1 MRLGTPACFWSGLD
15 RDVEAVARAA
25 CARLTA
31 AGAVLVDVDMP
42 GLFEQNEKVSFVVA
56 LHEPIADIPAWLAA
70 SGIEGITLSDIAAG
84 VVSPDVV
91 GAFGAITADAFGAA
105 YDDAIKVQRPAL
117 QAIYAAYLRD
127 NRLDAILFPT
137 TIAPAPV
144 IDEKTGSG
152 EMSVNGGAPVQTFS
166 TMIRNTDPGSN
177 AGLTGLSL
185 YAGMTPGGLPVGLEL
200 DGPVGSDAKLLG
212 FGLSIE
218 AILGVAPPPKL

>member
-1 MRLGTPACFWSGLD
+1 M
-15 RDVEAVARAA
+15 
-25 CARLTA
+25 
-31 AGAVLVDVDMP
+31 
-42 GLFEQNEKVSFVVA
+42 
-56 LHEPIADIPAWLAA
+56 
-70 SGIEGITLSDIAAG
+70 
-84 VVSPDVV
+84 V
-91 GAFGAITADAFGAA
+91 GALGAITADAFGAA

-152 EMSVNGGAPVQTFS
+152 EMSVNGGEPMQTFS

-177 AGLTGLSL
+177 AGLPGLSL

-212 FGLSIE
+212 LGLSIE